1 MADPST
7 PSDPPPQ
14 LEVVRAAPGSPV
26 HEVGANTD
34 SQCASDV
41 PTVSPAPAAP
51 HDMFLG
57 QVFGD
62 FELVEQ
68 IGRGGMGVVYKA
80 KQTSLDREV
89 ALKLL
94 PADPTRS
101 PAHLDRFLA
110 EARAAASLSHPNIVT
125 IYQLGECAAGHYF
138 IMELIE
144 GKTLE
149 AILKERTVPI
159 SWAVSLLIAVAEA
172 VHYAHTKG
180 IIHRDLK
187 PANIMFDS
195 RRRPVVMDFGIAKF
209 LHKSSSLTQEGV
221 VVGTPAYMPPEQAGE
236 DPSLVVGPHSDVY
249 SLGAILYTL
258 LAGRPPFCE
267 ATPLKTVLK
276 VISDDPVP
284 PVSNFRK
291 DLPAKL
297 EQICMT
303 CLNKDPA
310 GRYARVSLLTEE
322 LRRFRATLAGKS
334 LSSFSMGATLPAV
347 VLTIPKT
354 GKRIRL
360 FRSTTVIG
368 RAEDC
373 DISVRS
379 AEVSKHHC
387 RILLKRDTVV
397 VEDLGS
403 VNGILVNGESV
414 ERLRLQDGDQLDICG
429 HLFRVQI
436 ARTGSG

>member
-1 MADPST
+1 MADPSK
-7 PSDPPPQ
+7 PSDPPAQ
-14 LEVVRAAPGSPV
+14 LDTVGAAPGSPI
-26 HEVGANTD
+26 HEVGANAD
-34 SQCASDV
+34 SRSESDV
-41 PTVSPAPAAP
+41 PTAPPAPAGP
-51 HDMFLG
+51 YGMLLG

-68 IGRGGMGVVYKA
+68 IGKGGMGVVYKA
-80 KQTSLDREV
+80 KQKSLDRVV

-101 PAHLDRFLA
+101 PALLNRFLA

-125 IYQLGECAAGHYF
+125 IHQMGECAAGHYF

-144 GKTLE
+144 GQTLE

-159 SWAVSLLIAVAEA
+159 SWAVSLLIPVAEA

-187 PANIMFDS
+187 PGNIMFDS

-236 DPSLVVGPHSDVY
+236 HPHLIGPHSDVY

-267 ATPLKTVLK
+267 KTPLKTVLK

-284 PVSNFRK
+284 PVGKYRN

-303 CLNKDPA
+303 CLNKTPA
-310 GRYARVSLLTEE
+310 GRYASVSLFAKD
-322 LRRFRATLAGKS
+322 LRRFHTTLSEKPTSS
-334 LSSFSMGATLPAV
+334 LSMGATLPAV

-354 GKRIRL
+354 GKKIRL
-360 FRSTTVIG
+360 FKSTTVIG

-373 DISVRS
+373 DIRVRS
-379 AEVSKHHC
+379 ADVSKHHC
-387 RILLKRDTVV
+387 RILLKRDAVV

-403 VNGILVNGESV
+403 VNGILVNGEAV
-414 ERLRLQDGDQLDICG
+414 ERLRLQDGDQIDVCG
-429 HLFRVQI
+429 HVFRI
-436 ARTGSG
+436 EMSRRA